1 MLLLHVENTDL
12 NKFCDWL
19 VYGLLELYP
28 FPWLAQTICVF
39 YTTSVPIFSH
49 TLPKFSPG
57 YETTKNIFYFFHIK
71 LLFPS
76 WQRERRYTK
85 CICILSFLSWNCK
98 FSQHGD
104 SQQYFSHHFH
114 ALYGAHK
121 VDQAKRLYY
130 PNYFRITLWLVV
142 YDLTLWTCVADPES
156 GIVKVHAPGIG
167 YLIFDTCSIYLI
179 RIRAKALQLFINI
192 YIKLFMYWK

>member
-19 VYGLLELYP
+19 KRFVSSTRRQCQE
-28 FPWLAQTICVF
+28 
-39 YTTSVPIFSH
+39 FSH

-57 YETTKNIFYFFHIK
+57 YETTKNIFFYFFHIK